1 MKQTPVKKVVIEES
15 DILKLQKG
23 IEVLKLD
30 PDQDLILI
38 IKPSPKQTYTE
49 VILDKLGLNKLETKT
64 ELTYDPQGKPF

>member
-49 VILDKLGLNKLETKT
+49 VILDKLGLNKLETK
-64 ELTYDPQGKPF
+64 LTHDPNGKPF